1 MQLKWISKV
10 FGSGDYN
17 DTVPWTLLTLEEGD
31 WTILTLDEGEE
42 KATKLVLHL
51 LFHFSLQLL
60 SFRLFSQIGTNQL

>member
-17 DTVPWTLLTLEEGD
+17 NTVA

-51 LFHFSLQLL
+51 LFNFSLQFL